1 MTILEQVSHSGS
13 PPLGYRPAS
22 TASAGGSTSSTSTS
36 PVANALFAAMA
47 DRYITPEYLAPLP
60 PTSGDKSGKSPLQLL
75 AQTCSQIGA
84 DTGSN
89 KLLQEK
95 SGSSSGGG
103 DASNLKGGNK
113 SGRSP
118 NLIVSDNKPVSFKPY
133 ETGLDHNGKPPSKPS
148 SVVSL
153 SPKSSSSPKITSNGS
168 ANGKSPSPKNGSS
181 AVTPPMSSAPRS
193 SSAAS
198 SETTTAPVIRS
209 GMEVLAG
216 AKDPLAAYRSPLDP
230 SNPAFRP
237 PFGMPGLTPS
247 SSLSVCRDPY
257 CRDPSCPTAVY
268 NAQLASLTATGGLP
282 PGYAELLYAH
292 KLGLTGLPGMPP
304 TTTSASVAA
313 AAAVAAAVATST
325 ASSHNGSQAGP
336 YICNWMNGREGYCGK
351 RHSSAEELLQ
361 HLRTHTNLSTSDSA
375 ASSLLSNHSL
385 YPPGLFSAGGG
396 ASAAAAAAAGL
407 HRTYGGGGSALS
419 SLAAA
424 SRFHPYAKPGG
435 MPGGLPPGLGG
446 LGGLGMPPPHLAT
459 TLAGLGGAYSPSS
472 LYALYGSRL
481 SGSLP

>member
-1 MTILEQVSHSGS
+1 MTILEQLTNSGS
-13 PPLGYRPAS
+13 PPLGNRHGTS
-22 TASAGGSTSSTSTS
+22 IGSTSSNSSSGFGSSIS
-36 PVANALFAAMA
+36 PIGNALISAMA

-95 SGSSSGGG
+95 SGSSNNGDGG
-103 DASNLKGGNK
+103 SKGGNK

-118 NLIVSDNKPVSFKPY
+118 NLIVSDSKPVSFKPY

-148 SVVSL
+148 SIMSL
-153 SPKSSSSPKITSNGS
+153 SPKSSSSPKIRSNGS

-181 AVTPPMSSAPRS
+181 SVTPPVSSAPRS

-198 SETTTAPVIRS
+198 SETTTPVIRS

-216 AKDPLAAYRSPLDP
+216 TKDPLAAYRSPLDP

-237 PFGMPGLTPS
+237 PFGMPGMAPQ

-268 NAQLASLTATGGLP
+268 NAQLASLTAAGSLP

-292 KLGLTGLPGMPP
+292 KLGLTGLPGMTP

-313 AAAVAAAVATST
+313 AAAVAAMSVATSG
-325 ASSHNGSQAGP
+325 SNGVHSGP

-375 ASSLLSNHSL
+375 ASSLLSNPGL
-385 YPPGLFSAGGG
+385 YPPGLMGPGGG

-407 HRTYGGGGSALS
+407 HRTYGGSALG

-424 SRFHPYAKPGG
+424 NRFHPYAKPGG
-435 MPGGLPPGLGG
+435 MSGGLPHSLSGLGA
-446 LGGLGMPPPHLAT
+446 LGYPPTSLSNS
-459 TLAGLGGAYSPSS
+459 LAGLGGAYSASS

-481 SGSLP
+481 AGSLP